1 MGISATASIEIHL
14 IRDSYD
20 TTLKQFCKNILG
32 DSDFFSEVYQFSY
45 HKEYIMDGE
54 RRTDKT
60 VHIAKLSLDNRNFW
74 VSRFGLIFLKHIFLG
89 NHISSEQ
96 VEEEAQSK
104 TQNDRLMD
112 FCKTV
117 GCLTVF
123 EESSFE
129 AASRER
135 TIATADEVLSF
146 EEDKTNENYDWVNED
161 FGKVQA
167 SEFYENLMIKSV
179 LNGESLNES
188 QPT

>member
-20 TTLKQFCKNILG
+20 TTLKQFCKNILV
-32 DSDFFSEVYQFSY
+32 DSVFFREVYQFSY
-45 HKEYIMDGE
+45 HTEYIMDGK

-74 VSRFGLIFLKHIFLG
+74 VSRCGLTILKHIFLG
-89 NHISSEQ
+89 THISGEQ
-96 VEEEAQSK
+96 LAEEAQSK

-112 FCKTV
+112 FCKIV

-123 EESSFE
+123 EESSLE

-146 EEDKTNENYDWVNED
+146 EEDKTDENYDWMNED

-179 LNGESLNES
+179 LNGEVQDEVG
-188 QPT
+188 